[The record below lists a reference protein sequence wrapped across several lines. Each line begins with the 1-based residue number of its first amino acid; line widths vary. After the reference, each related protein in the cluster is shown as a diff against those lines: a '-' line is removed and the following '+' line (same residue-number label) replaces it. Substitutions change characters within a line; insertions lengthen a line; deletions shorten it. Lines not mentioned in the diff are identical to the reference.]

1 MFDFDFFFFTPLCF
15 GQDEEDVYDKVAVG
29 REKSG
34 DRLYMRDIVEY
45 CGMDDNSHHELP
57 TSFKNV
63 ARDNRANHLAAK
75 LRLKEDAETAGNFGS
90 LKLSEIAAQPASE
103 ARGDIK
109 DNGVT
114 PKPILK
120 KREMQ
125 QSGRS
130 AKRVRFQQE
139 FVGTNIDSGE
149 QSSPIELE
157 RTTSQ
162 EGADKLP
169 PGEAKTTAEASGLP
183 HYSTPKDCQGEPSTS
198 GSIPDYVRNP
208 SRYMRYTLNSSD
220 DMDEESNRRACM
232 DFLNLLKK
240 PNGIEQEHSEHLVS
254 SPKSLIFTPKKKES
268 DTSIVRKDNEFKQ
281 NLADIS
287 KDKAFPVGI
296 AAARDTD
303 GEICPMEEDKPENLV
318 DKSSSAQKPGRQY
331 RARTIVDCNDE

>member
-1 MFDFDFFFFTPLCF
+1 MLDFDFFFFFLE
-15 GQDEEDVYDKVAVG
+15 QEEEDVYDKVAVG

-34 DRLYMRDIVEY
+34 DRLYMRDIVDY
-45 CGMDDNSHHELP
+45 GGIGDDSHHELP
-57 TSFKNV
+57 CSFKNV

-90 LKLSEIAAQPASE
+90 LKLSDIAAQPASA

-109 DNGVT
+109 DSGVI

-125 QSGRS
+125 QSGKS
-130 AKRVRFQQE
+130 PKRVRFQQE
-139 FVGTNIDSGE
+139 FVVTNKDPGE
-149 QSSPIELE
+149 QSSP
-157 RTTSQ
+157 TSQ
-162 EGADKLP
+162 EEADKLP
-169 PGEAKTTAEASGLP
+169 SGGAKSTAEASGLP
-183 HYSTPKDCQGEPSTS
+183 QNSTPKDGQSEASASC
-198 GSIPDYVRNP
+198 SIPDYVRNP
-208 SRYMRYTLNSSD
+208 SRYTRYTLNSSD

-240 PNGIEQEHSEHLVS
+240 PNGIEQEQSESLVG

-296 AAARDTD
+296 AVRDAD
-303 GEICPMEEDKPENLV
+303 SEICPMEEDKPDILV
-318 DKSSSAQKPGRQY
+318 DKSSGAQKSGRQY
-331 RARTIVDCNDE
+331 RARTVVDCNDE